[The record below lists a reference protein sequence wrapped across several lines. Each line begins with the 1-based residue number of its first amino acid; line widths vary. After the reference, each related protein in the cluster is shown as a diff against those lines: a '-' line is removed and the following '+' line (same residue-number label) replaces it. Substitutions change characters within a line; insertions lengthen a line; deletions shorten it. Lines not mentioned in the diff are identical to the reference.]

1 MFGNL
6 PPNATGGYYSSI
18 TDVPN
23 RLKLIVQLPNWENL
37 NNTPIANRTWNGVV
51 YRSDNAYASDSAIAV
66 IQPKTNKMFLVCNKS
81 SAIIMLPANKTIKQ
95 IFRTNNLFIES
106 EVATIDF
113 IQTDNKLK
121 LTPTA
126 VLDAGYIVQFQ

>member
-1 MFGNL
+1 
-6 PPNATGGYYSSI
+6 
-18 TDVPN
+18 
-23 RLKLIVQLPNWENL
+23 
-37 NNTPIANRTWNGVV
+37 
-51 YRSDNAYASDSAIAV
+51 
-66 IQPKTNKMFLVCNKS
+66 
-81 SAIIMLPANKTIKQ
+81 MLPANKTIKQ